1 MKDQYVTRE
10 LGQTIIKGL
19 PPSKRVS
26 LTQALQVGVLSSN
39 LSVNYFAD
47 FSNNSPALKNIY
59 IRI

>member
-47 FSNNSPALKNIY
+47 FSNNSPALKI
-59 IRI
+59 